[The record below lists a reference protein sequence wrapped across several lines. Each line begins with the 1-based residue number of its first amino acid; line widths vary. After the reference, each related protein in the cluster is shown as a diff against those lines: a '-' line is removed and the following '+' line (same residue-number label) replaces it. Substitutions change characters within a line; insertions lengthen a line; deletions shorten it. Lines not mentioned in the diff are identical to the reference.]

1 MRSLS
6 GILIIM
12 TAFAA
17 TANEAPELTI
27 ERLFDAPDLNGPVL
41 RAAKFSP
48 DGRRVTFLQAS
59 ADDKDRFDLWAYE
72 IEARKARQLVDSR
85 RLVPDEGELSPEE
98 EARRERQRISSLKGI
113 VEYSFSE
120 DGQALLFPLA
130 GDLYY
135 YPLAGAQ
142 AGEVRRLTATDS
154 YETDARF
161 SPGGRYVS
169 FVRDQNLVV
178 YDLKTNREVA
188 VTTEGGGEI
197 SFGMAEF
204 IAQEEMDRDTGYW
217 WSPDDRHIAYARVDE
232 TPVDVV
238 ERFEIYAEE
247 TRIVKQRYPA
257 TGRPNARV
265 DLFVRPL
272 EAEAP
277 IKVDLGTNPDV
288 YLARVDWFPDGD
300 HLLVQRQSRDQKR
313 LDLLKVD
320 ATTGRS
326 ELLFSETSDSWVELN
341 NDLTFLKSRGGFIW
355 KSQRSGF
362 PHLYLYDADGALV
375 HPLTAGDWMV
385 IGGGRAVAGVDE
397 QAGLVYFTGTY
408 DGYTERHLYV
418 VPLDGSRPDQPRRIT
433 TERGWHAIDMSRDT
447 RFFLDHYS
455 SIDQPPQVSL
465 KDRQG
470 ERVAWLLENRLDAS
484 HPYAPYVASRPR
496 IEFGQLE
503 AADGTTL
510 HWQIAKPRDFDAGRR
525 YPVIVS
531 VYGGPHGQQVVNAWQ
546 GRGGRLQEYLV
557 RRGYLFFSID
567 NRGAANQGVRSDT
580 SLLRRMA
587 SVEVEDQVAGAKYLA
602 TLPYVDADRIGVFG
616 WSYGGYMA
624 LHLMFRAGD
633 VFHAGVSG
641 APVTDWTL
649 YDTHYTERYM
659 GTPAD
664 NPQGYEASS
673 VFPYVSGLSGP
684 LLVMHG
690 MADDNVLFTNSTK
703 LFAALQ
709 TADKPFEIMV
719 YPGHKHA
726 LLNHSDVGPHA
737 YKTISEFFERHLGER

>member
-1 MRSLS
+1 MRSLP
-6 GILIIM
+6 GILIMM

-17 TANEAPELTI
+17 TANDAPELTI
-27 ERLFDAPDLNGPVL
+27 DRLFAAPDLNGPVL

-48 DGRRVTFLQAS
+48 DGSQVTYLQA
-59 ADDKDRFDLWAYE
+59 ADDDKDRFDLWAYD
-72 IEARKARQLVDSR
+72 IESRNATQLVDSR
-85 RLVPDEGELSPEE
+85 RLVPEEGELSPEE

-120 DGQALLFPLA
+120 DGEALLFPLA

-135 YPLAGAQ
+135 YRLAGDE
-142 AGEVRRLTATDS
+142 AGRVRRLTDTDS

-161 SPGGRYVS
+161 SPGGRYVG
-169 FVRDQNLVV
+169 FIRDQNVIV
-178 YDLKTNREVA
+178 YDLTTDREFA
-188 VTTEGGGEI
+188 VTTDGGGQI
-197 SFGMAEF
+197 SYGMAEF

-238 ERFEIYAEE
+238 ERFEIYADE
-247 TRIVKQRYPA
+247 TRIVHQRYPA

-320 ATTGRS
+320 ASSGRS

-397 QAGLVYFTGTY
+397 QAGIVYFTGTY
-408 DGYTERHLYV
+408 DGYTERHLYS
-418 VPLDGSRPDQPRRIT
+418 VPLDGSRPERPTRIT

-465 KDRQG
+465 KDRDG
-470 ERVAWLLENRLDAS
+470 KRIAWLLENRLDAS
-484 HPYAPYVASRPR
+484 HPYAPYLATRPR
-496 IEFGQLE
+496 IEFGELE
-503 AADGTTL
+503 ARDGTTL
-510 HWQIAKPRDFDAGRR
+510 HWQLAKPRDFDASRR
-525 YPVIVS
+525 YPVVVT
-531 VYGGPHGQQVVNAWQ
+531 VYGGPHGQQVMNTWQ
-546 GRGGRLQEYLV
+546 GRGGRLQEYMV
-557 RRGYLFFSID
+557 RRGFLFFSID
-567 NRGAANQGVRSDT
+567 NRGAGNQGVRSDT

-664 NPQGYEASS
+664 NAQGYEASS
-673 VFPYVSGLSGP
+673 VFPYVEGLSGP

-709 TADKPFEIMV
+709 EADKPFEIMV

-726 LLNHSDVGPHA
+726 LLSHADVGPHA
-737 YKTISEFFERHLGER
+737 YKTISGFLERHLGER